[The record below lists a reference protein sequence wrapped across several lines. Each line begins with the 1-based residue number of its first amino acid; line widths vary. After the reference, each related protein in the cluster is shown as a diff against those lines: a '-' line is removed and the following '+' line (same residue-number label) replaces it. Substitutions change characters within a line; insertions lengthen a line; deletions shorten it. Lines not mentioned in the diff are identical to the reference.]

1 MGRLLRRTLLVSAGL
16 FAVSAALAAEITLY
30 EAPNFGG
37 RSITIRSTV
46 ANFDRGSF
54 NDRASSVLIRSGLWE
69 VCTDAYFRG
78 QCTRLGPGQY
88 RNLAPVLNN
97 SISSVRPVAASGPGP
112 SPGPGP
118 IPGPGPGSGAGGG
131 GGPPTIQLFERRGFG
146 GRSITLTR
154 NVADFAGIGFNDQAN
169 AAIVRAGVWRLCEH
183 ARMQGYCQEYPPGRY
198 NDLGRLGGKLSSVA
212 IIRR

>member
-1 MGRLLRRTLLVSAGL
+1 MARLLRRTLLASASL
-16 FAVSAALAAEITLY
+16 FAVSAVLAAEITLY
-30 EAPNFGG
+30 EAPNFSG
-37 RSITIRSTV
+37 RSITIRGTV

-54 NDRASSVLIRSGLWE
+54 NDRASSIFIRSGLWE

-97 SISSVRPVAASGPGP
+97 SISSVRPVEVSGPGPMP

-118 IPGPGPGSGAGGG
+118 GAGGG
-131 GGPPTIQLFERRGFG
+131 GGPPSILLFERRGFG
-146 GRSITLTR
+146 GRSITLTT
-154 NVADFAGIGFNDQAN
+154 NVADFARIGFNDQAN
-169 AAIVRAGVWRLCEH
+169 AAIVRAGVWRLCQH
-183 ARMQGYCQEYPPGRY
+183 ARLQGYCHDYPPGRY
-198 NDLGRLGGKLSSVA
+198 HDLGRLGGALSSVA